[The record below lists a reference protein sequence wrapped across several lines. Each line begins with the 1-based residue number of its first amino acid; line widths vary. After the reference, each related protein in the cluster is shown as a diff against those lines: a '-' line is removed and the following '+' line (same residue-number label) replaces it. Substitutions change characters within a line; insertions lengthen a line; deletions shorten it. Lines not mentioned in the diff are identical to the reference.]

1 MGAKKLMLM
10 AMTMA
15 GAVICSPAL
24 AQANDMLINTLAEK
38 GIITYGEAQQIM
50 TENREEERKK
60 LAQGEADTLPAWIQ
74 NMTIKGDLRLRH
86 QTDWEASALYARIRE
101 RLRLRLGVDTR
112 IVENL
117 KAGFGLATG
126 SEKISDKTVSG
137 TAVKGDSII
146 DAEPTSTNATFG
158 NGFGKEMVMVDYAF
172 LEYAPLGW
180 AKVTAGK
187 MKAGTELWNP
197 TDLLWD
203 TDINPDGIAVNVNR
217 DINAAFNLFFTG
229 SWLTFNEKKNST
241 SVTAPDV
248 YIAQPGVLWKATDKI
263 SAQAA
268 VAYQGFNVKGK
279 DLTYYGSTEANSI
292 PPYNYICWNPS
303 FMVTCRELVGPLA
316 LSVFGD
322 YVQNTDKAV
331 VSDNT
336 GSNYGLRFGNEKI
349 SEFGQWQLSYMLRRL
364 ERNAWL

>member
-1 MGAKKLMLM
+1 MGAKKMMLA
-10 AMTMA
+10 AMT
-15 GAVICSPAL
+15 GVIIGSSAP

-38 GIITYGEAQQIM
+38 GVITYGEAQQIM

-112 IVENL
+112 IVKNL

-137 TAVKGDSII
+137 AAVKGDSII
-146 DAEPTSTNATFG
+146 DADPASTNATFG
-158 NGFGKEMVMVDYAF
+158 NGFGKQLVMVDYAF
-172 LEYAPLGW
+172 LEYAPLSW

-187 MKAGTELWNP
+187 MRTGTELWNP

-203 TDINPDGIAVNVNR
+203 TDVNPDGIAVNVSR
-217 DINAAFNLFFTG
+217 DITPAVNLTFTG

-241 SVTAPDV
+241 SASAPDV
-248 YIAQPGVLWKATDKI
+248 YIAQPGVVWKASERL
-263 SAQAA
+263 SAKAA
-268 VAYQGFNVKGK
+268 LAYQVFNVKGK
-279 DLTYYGSTEANSI
+279 DLTYYGSTEAGTI
-292 PPYNYICWNPS
+292 PTSDYICWNPG
-303 FMVTCRELVGPLA
+303 FMVTCKELAGPLA
-316 LSVFGD
+316 LSV
-322 YVQNTDKAV
+322 
-331 VSDNT
+331 
-336 GSNYGLRFGNEKI
+336 
-349 SEFGQWQLSYMLRRL
+349 
-364 ERNAWL
+364 